1 MSIGLTLLFLTLL
14 HLYYGV
20 LALKFVTGA
29 GYKSWQALLPFYNV
43 YIMTKVIHRP
53 WWWTILAVLPV
64 VGNVMMV
71 VIFFELMHMYRIAN
85 ILNTILG
92 VITFGIYFGYLGYTS
107 KLKYQDR
114 DIKIIRKYISE
125 GFASI
130 VFAVVAA
137 TLIRAYTF
145 EAFVIPTPS
154 MEKSMLVGDFL
165 FVSKLQY
172 GSRLPMT
179 PFSMPLM
186 HNRVPFTEVKSFTDI
201 VTFPYLRLPKISDVK
216 RNDPVVF
223 NYPMEDHYPVDKR
236 EHYVKRCVA
245 LPGDLMEIR
254 NGNILIDGEESPM
267 PAGVQKQG
275 QYFVRTKG
283 QLSTSKFKE
292 TYNVNTDPA
301 AGEFTFIGFNATNGN
316 SSHPDIKPNHYE
328 YVVNLSDSQYVAF
341 QELANIDTLFP
352 MDLKAN
358 LKGLPLS
365 LQNFYN
371 QTSYVNAENPQER
384 GVFPHMPAL
393 KWTRDNYGPLR
404 IPAAGASIDL
414 TVNNYAFY
422 KRIIEVYEGHSFKM
436 VAPSA
441 GSLQHRFLIDGEERD
456 SYTFEQDYYWMMG
469 DNRHNSLDS
478 RFWGFV
484 PADHIVGKPV
494 FIWMSFDKYAESW
507 ADKIRF
513 DRVFTTVSNNGKRFS
528 YFWPFVIVVVG
539 ISLFNRWR
547 QKKAGAAKS

>member
-1 MSIGLTLLFLTLL
+1 MSIGLTLIFLTLL
-14 HLYYGV
+14 QIYYGV

-29 GYKSWQALLPFYNV
+29 GYKSWQALLPFYNI
-43 YIMTKVIHRP
+43 YIMTRVIQRP

-71 VIFFELMHMYRIAN
+71 VIYFELMHMYRIAN
-85 ILNTILG
+85 IVNTVLG
-92 VITFGIYFGYLGYTS
+92 VISFGLYFGYLGYTS
-107 KLKYQDR
+107 KLKYQER
-114 DIKIIRKYISE
+114 DLKIIRKYISE

-130 VFAVVAA
+130 VFAIVAA

-154 MEKSMLVGDFL
+154 MEKSMMVGDFL

-179 PFSMPLM
+179 PFSLPLM
-186 HNRVPFTEVKSFTDI
+186 HNRVPFTQVKAFSDI
-201 VTFPYLRLPKISDVK
+201 VEFPYLRLPKVSEVE

-245 LPGDLMEIR
+245 LPGDLLEIR
-254 NGNILIDGEESPM
+254 NGALLIDGKESTM
-267 PAGVQKQG
+267 PAGVQKQS
-275 QYFVRTKG
+275 QYFLRTKG
-283 QLSTSKFKE
+283 QLATLNLKE
-292 TYNVNTDPA
+292 EYNINIEPA
-301 AGEFTFIGFNATNGN
+301 AGELTFIGFNSGKGN
-316 SSHPDIKPNHYE
+316 ASHSDIKPNHYE
-328 YVVNLSDSQYVAF
+328 YVINLSDSQFVAF
-341 QELANIDTLFP
+341 QALANIDTIYA
-352 MDLKAN
+352 MN
-358 LKGLPLS
+358 LRAKHKGVPLS
-365 LQNFYN
+365 LKNFYN
-371 QTSYVNAENPQER
+371 QTSYVNPENSKER
-384 GVFPHMPAL
+384 GVFPHIGSL
-393 KWTRDNYGPLR
+393 NWTRDNYGPLLM
-404 IPAAGASIDL
+404 PAAGASVDL

-436 VAPSA
+436 VAPSS

-507 ADKIRF
+507 ANKIRF
-513 DRVFTTVSNNGKRFS
+513 DRVFTTVSNDGKRFS
-528 YFWPFVIVVVG
+528 YFWPFVIVVIG
-539 ISLFNRWR
+539 ITVFNRWR
-547 QKKAGAAKS
+547 KNKQDKGIA